1 MGPETGF
8 DVSDRNAANEP
19 SQGTAER
26 AGRVP
31 LHHKQVGPGLQQ
43 RTHAVSH
50 LANVVVRVLFSGT
63 IQLNE
68 VEAAQAEIVEAER
81 RVLTREDER
90 RPTAKSSQRMRNRG
104 HLDGFRSGANH
115 QPDIG
120 ETQYSP

>member
-1 MGPETGF
+1 MNPAKAPPSAL
-8 DVSDRNAANEP
+8 DVS
-19 SQGTAER
+19 
-26 AGRVP
+26 P
-31 LHHKQVGPGLQQ
+31 LHHQQVGPGPQQ
-43 RTHAVSH
+43 RTHAVRH
-50 LANVVVRVLFSGT
+50 LANVVVRVLFSGA

-68 VEAAQAEIVEAER
+68 LEVPQAEVVEAEPW
-81 RVLTREDER
+81 VLTREDER